1 MHKYLPSNYWIRD
14 SPTTRYMPSNTFKLI
29 YTLNVYLVSA
39 FSLLSVS
46 WIFTQTK
53 GTGLRGFPGSP
64 SGKESAC
71 QCRRHKRHKFYPCIG
86 RIPWRRKWH
95 PPLGFLPWKFHG
107 QRSLMG
113 YRPWGCEESNVTE
126 DAHLPFNWYITG
138 LIAIALSCRIYKSS
152 RLICIKLVSQE

>member
-1 MHKYLPSNYWIRD
+1 MTVCWKVYPSFTYCLCSFIRYHLAVFVWACFW
-14 SPTTRYMPSNTFKLI
+14 TRFCSFG
-29 YTLNVYLVSA
+29 VWR
-39 FSLLSVS
+39 LL
-46 WIFTQTK
+46 FTWPPWW
-53 GTGLRGFPGSP
+53 LH
-64 SGKESAC
+64 GKESAC